1 MTRPKPVID
10 WRNAARKTHAIGPAW
25 AGRPER
31 YIPKSNNPSLPC
43 PSFHDF
49 ADLSKIVQ
57 HPVSTD
63 FASHHSSVCISISNS
78 YVLNALTAQQIFLLF
93 CRELFC
99 IICSRKFPTNFSP
112 SPEFKKLLVTF
123 YETDDATTITKFLK
137 EKCRTKTK

>member
-10 WRNAARKTHAIGPAW
+10 WRNAARKTHAIGPVW

-57 HPVSTD
+57 HPVSTG
-63 FASHHSSVCISISNS
+63 FTSYHSSVN
-78 YVLNALTAQQIFLLF
+78 N
-93 CRELFC
+93 
-99 IICSRKFPTNFSP
+99 
-112 SPEFKKLLVTF
+112 
-123 YETDDATTITKFLK
+123 FLK
-137 EKCRTKTK
+137 ISPLRIIKRTSQSSFSTYFFPNTNHFKIKPASPIPTALHILRFRSQFLTQMKEPL